1 MAITRQG
8 VVVIQYN
15 FITRSEKIRDEF
27 RFRLTRVD
35 KLCSLYC
42 QRKPKRYLS
51 FHLLI
56 LRIDVVKVFDFM
68 TV

>member
-27 RFRLTRVD
+27 RFRRTRVD

-42 QRKPKRYLS
+42 QRKPKQYLS

-68 TV
+68 TG